1 MSSDEEPRQY
11 AALSLLK
18 LADNYENHVAIAK
31 AGGLTA
37 LLKLGRGGQVD
48 EVSTGSRVA
57 VFFFSFFCLTVI
69 IFSMKTQEF
78 KCAAVQMLGVIATN
92 VSQLLPRTNK
102 NGGELEGDLGPQ
114 AEKLLESKT
123 QVSSFAYHLFVHV
136 LKRSLAL

>member
-1 MSSDEEPRQY
+1 
-11 AALSLLK
+11 
-18 LADNYENHVAIAK
+18 
-31 AGGLTA
+31 
-37 LLKLGRGGQVD
+37 
-48 EVSTGSRVA
+48 
-57 VFFFSFFCLTVI
+57 
-69 IFSMKTQEF
+69 MKTQEF